1 MTKEE
6 CAKMC
11 DEKGCTPEEK
21 AHCMSMYGADGK
33 YIGPKCDMSKCMSM
47 SKEECAKYC
56 DSVGCTAEE
65 KAMCVSHAGKG
76 KACCSGEGHGEKE
89 EHKH

>member
-1 MTKEE
+1 
-6 CAKMC
+6 
-11 DEKGCTPEEK
+11 
-21 AHCMSMYGADGK
+21 
-33 YIGPKCDMSKCMSM
+33 M